1 MKLFKKL
8 KKAARKVEGKE
19 IRRTVKHLIAIS
31 LDFSNFAI
39 FKLLG
44 FVICDFPPHFKYS

>member
-1 MKLFKKL
+1 MKLLKKF

-31 LDFSNFAI
+31 LDFSNFAT

-44 FVICDFPPHFKYS
+44 FVICDFSPHCKYS